1 MRRQLV
7 TFALALAACGQGN
20 LVDSQRARGPAIRRL
35 LSGPTLNRAIEPL
48 AAPILSV
55 ASPRNIAIGG
65 PDFVLTVLGTG
76 FIRES
81 VLRWNGDDRGTQ
93 FVSSG
98 QLTANISASDIS
110 IPGLKSLTV
119 FNPGDKGGESNILAF
134 AVFISQVCNDIIY
147 DPGGGLIWASVP
159 SIFHGNGLI
168 SVDPYTGE
176 RSPLVFVGSEP
187 GKLAITDD
195 GQSLFVALNGAG
207 AVRKFDIP
215 TRTAGISFSLGR
227 DSFFGP
233 MFAQDMQVLPG
244 YSDSVAVSRVYEFV
258 STRHA
263 GVGIYDFGVRR
274 PTQTPGFFGSNVIQ
288 FSNSPDR
295 LYGYSS
301 EGDHEFRRM
310 RIDDSGVTTDP
321 ATILIGGA
329 QDIRFDS
336 YDGRIYSNNGVAID
350 PEQRI
355 VLGTFPITGSGSLVL
370 PDSANGRTFYLTYLA
385 GLGHMLRVFD
395 PNTFVQIGQVELL
408 GISGSATSLIRWS
421 DDGLAFRAGTDQIFI
436 VTSPVPAMPPARG
449 RLVNQH

>member
-7 TFALALAACGQGN
+7 TFALALAACGQEN
-20 LVDSQRARGPAIRRL
+20 LVDSRRDRGPAIRGL
-35 LSGPTLNRAIEPL
+35 LSGPTLTRTIESL
-48 AAPILSV
+48 AAPILNV
-55 ASPRNIAIGG
+55 ASPPNMAMGG
-65 PDFVLTVLGTG
+65 PDFVLTVLGSG
-76 FIRES
+76 FISES
-81 VLRWNGDDRGTQ
+81 VLRWNGEDRATQ

-119 FNPGDKGGESNILAF
+119 FNSGENGGESNALAF
-134 AVFISQVCNDIIY
+134 AVFISQICNDIIY
-147 DPGGGLIWASVP
+147 DPIGGLIWASVP
-159 SIFHGNGLI
+159 SIFHGNGVI

-195 GQSLFVALNGAG
+195 ESLFVALNGAG

-215 TRTAGISFSLGR
+215 TRTAGIFFSLGR
-227 DSFFGP
+227 DSFYGP
-233 MFAQDMQVLPG
+233 MFAQDLQVLPG
-244 YSDSVAVSRVYEFV
+244 YSDSVAVSRVYQFV
-258 STRHA
+258 IPRHA
-263 GVGIYDFGVRR
+263 GVGIYDFGVMR
-274 PTQTPGFFGSNVIQ
+274 PTQTPGHTGSNVIQ

-301 EGDHEFRRM
+301 EGDQEFRRM
-310 RIDDSGVTTDP
+310 RIDDSGVTTESE
-321 ATILIGGA
+321 TTLIGGA

-355 VLGTFPITGSGSLVL
+355 VLGTFPNTGGGSLVL

-385 GLGHMLRVFD
+385 GLGHTLRVFD
-395 PNTFVQIGQVELL
+395 PNTYVQIGQVQLP
-408 GISGSATSLIRWS
+408 GISGTATSLIRWS
-421 DDGLAFRAGTDQIFI
+421 DDGLAFRAGTNQIFI
-436 VTSPVPAMPPARG
+436 ATSPVPAMPAAG
-449 RLVNQH
+449 RRSVNQR